1 MWPRHTCDFSLFRIY
16 ADANNEPADYSKDNK
31 PYTPIKSLK
40 VSLKGVQEGDFT
52 FIMGYPGRT
61 QRFQTAAQLQDM
73 VEANNLRVEARTVR
87 QKVMWDEMM
96 ADPVVRL
103 QYANKFAGSAN
114 GWKKWQGEDL
124 AFKKLN
130 IIGREKQKEA
140 DLTKWM
146 NKKKARREA
155 WGDAIGNI
163 DNYIQ
168 SNPRVAFVGV
178 DSLDGIN
185 QAVTYLKE
193 AGHKKI
199 GYLTTETDGFY
210 TRSRYQAYQTS
221 LTAAGFSFD
230 PALVGIRNPIAGL
243 IDECFP
249 SILEAGAT
257 AVLCSYDEIA
267 VSLMKRCRELKIRVP
282 EQLAVIGF
290 DDLPAAK
297 RTVPPLTTIH
307 QDRLQLG
314 KTGFYALSCLMNQV
328 SISTILLHPDLI
340 VRGSTGPRK
349 MEENL

>member
-1 MWPRHTCDFSLFRIY
+1 MATLQDIADHLHIAKGTVSKALNDAPDVSEALKKQVCDTAVALGYVRKRRVTYDIRRLCILIENMDYRNRNDFGRDIIIGFRQM
-16 ADANNEPADYSKDNK
+16 AEPAGFDVDVIPLTQEMQNASSFDVFMIKNRYEGAFFLGYSIYDAWYDGFKTSL
-31 PYTPIKSLK
+31 TPA
-40 VSLKGVQEGDFT
+40 VF
-52 FIMGYPGRT
+52 
-61 QRFQTAAQLQDM
+61 
-73 VEANNLRVEARTVR
+73 
-87 QKVMWDEMM
+87 
-96 ADPVVRL
+96 
-103 QYANKFAGSAN
+103 
-114 GWKKWQGEDL
+114 
-124 AFKKLN
+124 
-130 IIGREKQKEA
+130 
-140 DLTKWM
+140 
-146 NKKKARREA
+146 
-155 WGDAIGNI
+155 I

-199 GYLTTETDGFY
+199 GYLTTGTDGFY

-290 DDLPAAK
+290 DDLPAAQ

>member
-1 MWPRHTCDFSLFRIY
+1 MS
-16 ADANNEPADYSKDNK
+16 
-31 PYTPIKSLK
+31 
-40 VSLKGVQEGDFT
+40 
-52 FIMGYPGRT
+52 
-61 QRFQTAAQLQDM
+61 
-73 VEANNLRVEARTVR
+73 
-87 QKVMWDEMM
+87 
-96 ADPVVRL
+96 
-103 QYANKFAGSAN
+103 
-114 GWKKWQGEDL
+114 
-124 AFKKLN
+124 
-130 IIGREKQKEA
+130 
-140 DLTKWM
+140 
-146 NKKKARREA
+146 
-155 WGDAIGNI
+155 
-163 DNYIQ
+163 
-168 SNPRVAFVGV
+168 
-178 DSLDGIN
+178 
-185 QAVTYLKE
+185 
-193 AGHKKI
+193 
-199 GYLTTETDGFY
+199 ETDGFY